1 MKKFEKTIYIR
12 FDIDTVTCMEKG
24 VPRLLRLARD
34 LGIKLTFFVNY
45 GKSIDHREILLKTF
59 GRTLK
64 NVTGSGCKIS
74 ILRKLGIKDTARTFL
89 LNPCVGES
97 RDETI
102 HRILDEGH
110 EVGLHGGHN
119 HSIWQRKAHT
129 ASREEIES
137 WLLHTHEK
145 FRNRFGQPAGFA
157 SPGGNG
163 SPHAYQ
169 MLKDLGYQYV
179 SDAMK
184 VTDSIPY
191 FEPCGLLQIPVNG
204 QIDQVP
210 LMEYFQAKGLPGDE
224 IVAHAMKYTRT
235 CEIKTFVAHPVWEG
249 YREIALFKKMV
260 VGLLQ
265 EGYGFA
271 CFRDI
276 YRHVTQT
283 SNQGAS

>member
-1 MKKFEKTIYIR
+1 MLEKTIFIR
-12 FDIDTVTCMEKG
+12 FDIDTITCMEKG
-24 VPRLLRLARD
+24 VPRLLQLARD

-64 NVTGSGCKIS
+64 NFTGSGCKIS
-74 ILRKLGIKDTARTFL
+74 ILRKLGILDTTRTFL

-102 HRILDEGH
+102 HRMLDEGH

-119 HSIWQRKAHT
+119 HSIWQRRAHSAT
-129 ASREEIES
+129 REEIES

-169 MLKDLGYQYV
+169 ILKDLGYRYV
-179 SDAMK
+179 SDTMK
-184 VTDSIPY
+184 EKDAIPY
-191 FEPCGLLQIPVNG
+191 FEQYGLLQIPVNG
-204 QIDQVP
+204 QIDQIP
-210 LMEYFQAKGLPGDE
+210 LMEHLRAKGLPDDE
-224 IVAHAMKYTRT
+224 IVGSALSHMRA
-235 CEIKTFVAHPVWEG
+235 CAVKTLVAHPVWEG

-260 VGLLQ
+260 IGLLQ
-265 EGYGFA
+265 DGYGFA

-276 YRHVTQT
+276 HRHVTQT
-283 SNQGAS
+283 SKQGVS

>member
-1 MKKFEKTIYIR
+1 MFGKTIFIR

-24 VPRLLRLARD
+24 VPRLLQLARD

-74 ILRKLGIKDTARTFL
+74 ILRKLGITDTVRTFL

-97 RDETI
+97 RDEYI
-102 HRILDEGH
+102 HRMLDEGH

-119 HSIWQRKAHT
+119 HSVWQRRAHS
-129 ASREEIES
+129 AAREEIEN
-137 WLLHTHEK
+137 WLLQTHEK
-145 FRNRFGQPAGFA
+145 FRTRFGQPAGFA

-169 MLKDLGYQYV
+169 ILKDLGYRYV
-179 SDAMK
+179 SDTMTEK
-184 VTDSIPY
+184 DTFPY
-191 FEPCGLLQIPVNG
+191 FEQHGLLQIPVNG
-204 QIDQVP
+204 QINQIP
-210 LMEYFQAKGLPGDE
+210 LMEHFRAKGLPEKE
-224 IVAHAMKYTRT
+224 IVEHALQH
-235 CEIKTFVAHPVWEG
+235 IKKCPVKTLVAHPVWEG
-249 YREIALFKKMV
+249 YRDIALFKKLV
-260 VGLLQ
+260 VRLLQ

-271 CFRDI
+271 CFKDI
-276 YRHVTQT
+276 YDHVT
-283 SNQGAS
+283 